1 MPEKK
6 PGNRRGEAMALNQG
20 IQKYRESA
28 KAMTKAKAA
37 AKAAAK
43 PEAKK
48 AKSKTS
54 EKAVTEK
61 NIEKTLKAAKRE
73 KGVEAAKI
81 ETSAKLKAAAAK
93 AVGGKASVKAK
104 AKASPEESLTETE
117 AGIEKDIETGEGA
130 EASAGGTEPIAVDE
144 QELQKELEDEIARDA
159 VQTSSLVK
167 EDYSPVN
174 STRDRLVVEYAP
186 LIKYIAQ
193 KIAAR
198 LPTNIELD
206 DLISSGVIG
215 LMDAIEKYDATR
227 DNKFK
232 TYAEFRIRGAILD
245 ELRAQDWVPRS
256 VREKAKTLERCYVRI
271 EQQKGRQATDE
282 EVCADLG
289 ISQEEYHDMLNQVRS
304 VSLLSFDDVQNFSK
318 ADKRALHGFSDAAS
332 YKSST
337 PFSEVNHAALKRMIS
352 ESINDLPEKQ
362 RLVLSLYY
370 YEDLNLKEIGRVLD
384 VTESRVSQLHT
395 QAILR
400 LKGKLR
406 NHWDE
411 FIALFGA
418 GGL

>member
-1 MPEKK
+1 MGLSP
-6 PGNRRGEAMALNQG
+6 G

-28 KAMTKAKAA
+28 KTL
-37 AKAAAK
+37 
-43 PEAKK
+43 
-48 AKSKTS
+48 SKTS
-54 EKAVTEK
+54 AKESPKASTVKQPAATDQQ
-61 NIEKTLKAAKRE
+61 IEKTLSAAKRE
-73 KGVEAAKI
+73 KSEEATKM
-81 ETSAKLKAAAAK
+81 ETSAKAKTAAAK
-93 AVGGKASVKAK
+93 TVTAKAATLKAKTPTSK
-104 AKASPEESLTETE
+104 AKASLRRENEEEHEEETDLELGAEEGETDDAEETE
-117 AGIEKDIETGEGA
+117 ELVAAAEGD
-130 EASAGGTEPIAVDE
+130 SA
-144 QELQKELEDEIARDA
+144 LQKELEEEIARDA

-167 EDYSPVN
+167 EDFSPVN

-206 DLISSGVIG
+206 DLMSSGVIG
-215 LMDAIEKYDATR
+215 LMDAIEKYDASR

-289 ISQEEYHDMLNQVRS
+289 VSQEEYHEMLNQVRS

-318 ADKRALHGFSDAAS
+318 ADKRALHGFSDVS
-332 YKSST
+332 NYKSPT

-352 ESINDLPEKQ
+352 EAINDLPEKQ

-411 FIALFGA
+411 FLALFGA

>member
-1 MPEKK
+1 MGLSP
-6 PGNRRGEAMALNQG
+6 G

-28 KAMTKAKAA
+28 KTL
-37 AKAAAK
+37 
-43 PEAKK
+43 
-48 AKSKTS
+48 SKTS
-54 EKAVTEK
+54 VKETAKETAKASTVKGSAKTEHQ
-61 NIEKTLKAAKRE
+61 IEKTLNAATRE
-73 KGVEAAKI
+73 KSEEAMKM
-81 ETSAKLKAAAAK
+81 ETSAKAKTAAAK
-93 AVGGKASVKAK
+93 TVTSKAATTLKVKTSTGK
-104 AKASPEESLTETE
+104 AKASFKRETE
-117 AGIEKDIETGEGA
+117 EENRDEETDLELGA
-130 EASAGGTEPIAVDE
+130 EEVETEEEEEGEELVAAAGDSA
-144 QELQKELEDEIARDA
+144 LQKELEEEIARDA

-167 EDYSPVN
+167 EDFSPVN

-206 DLISSGVIG
+206 DLMSSGVIG
-215 LMDAIEKYDATR
+215 LMDAIEKYDASR

-256 VREKAKTLERCYVRI
+256 VREKAKTLERCYARI

-289 ISQEEYHDMLNQVRS
+289 VSQEEYHDMLNQVRS

-318 ADKRALHGFSDAAS
+318 ADKRALHGFSDVS
-332 YKSST
+332 NYKSPT

-352 ESINDLPEKQ
+352 EAINDLPEKQ

-411 FIALFGA
+411 FLALFGA

>member
-1 MPEKK
+1 
-6 PGNRRGEAMALNQG
+6 MALNQG

-37 AKAAAK
+37 EK
-43 PEAKK
+43 PTAEKPDAKK
-48 AKSKTS
+48 AKGTS
-54 EKAVTEK
+54 EKVTEK

-73 KGVEAAKI
+73 KGAEAAKV
-81 ETSAKLKAAAAK
+81 ETSAKAKTAAAK
-93 AVGGKASVKAK
+93 AVSTKAPAKPLAKAPAK
-104 AKASPEESLTETE
+104 AKAATANAKGDPENDDEEIE
-117 AGIEKDIETGEGA
+117 AGAEGA
-130 EASAGGTEPIAVDE
+130 EIAEPVAEEE
-144 QELQKELEDEIARDA
+144 QALQKELEAEIARDA

-215 LMDAIEKYDATR
+215 LMDAIEKYDASR

-289 ISQEEYHDMLNQVRS
+289 ISQDEYHDMLNQVRS

-337 PFSEVNHAALKRMIS
+337 PFSEVNHAALKGMIS
-352 ESINDLPEKQ
+352 EAINDLPEKQ

>member
-1 MPEKK
+1 
-6 PGNRRGEAMALNQG
+6 MALNQG

-28 KAMTKAKAA
+28 KAMTKAKAVE
-37 AKAAAK
+37 KAPEKTTVEK

-48 AKSKTS
+48 AKKVAAAAT
-54 EKAVTEK
+54 VTEK
-61 NIEKTLKAAKRE
+61 NIEKTLKAAKTV
-73 KGVEAAKI
+73 KGAEAAKV
-81 ETSAKLKAAAAK
+81 ETSANAKTAAAK
-93 AVGGKASVKAK
+93 AVTAKAIAKAPVKGKAEAK
-104 AKASPEESLTETE
+104 AEDEEGVETE
-117 AGIEKDIETGEGA
+117 EGLEAGAEGA
-130 EASAGGTEPIAVDE
+130 EPIAEEEV
-144 QELQKELEDEIARDA
+144 ELQKELEAEIARDA

-215 LMDAIEKYDATR
+215 LMDAIEKYDASR

-352 ESINDLPEKQ
+352 EAINDLPEKQ